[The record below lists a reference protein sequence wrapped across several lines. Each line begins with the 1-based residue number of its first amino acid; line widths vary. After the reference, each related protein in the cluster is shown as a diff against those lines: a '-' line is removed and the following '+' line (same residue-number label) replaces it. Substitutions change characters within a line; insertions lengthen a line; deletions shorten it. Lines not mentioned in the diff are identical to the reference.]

1 MQRSPGDRELEVGE
15 EEPGVDLLATDVA
28 LHQRLVLG
36 LLDDAFDERGSLRV
50 VAVVPGD
57 QADETPSVLEVDGQ
71 DPLAEGVARLRHDA
85 VHVGAGVIDL
95 GDDDHPWHG
104 HVGALT
110 PERPRLLVDP
120 LVRGDDEQ
128 RAVRSP
134 EARSHLPH
142 EVDVPRGVQQVDL
155 HAVVHQRRE
164 REPDGASLTVLDLLE
179 VTHGRAVLG
188 AAGPVQ
194 HSGRH
199 QQPLDEGGLPRTRRA
214 HDQDVADRL
223 RPGRDRGAGLGGA
236 TARLSAH
243 RGGSRS
249 LVRRFRE
256 LSAHCRPIGPAR
268 QGRAARW
275 RLQARSQRSVSWAA
289 RRTPAF
295 GAP

>member
-1 MQRSPGDRELEVGE
+1 MMPSTSAARCASWPWSPVIR
-15 EEPGVDLLATDVA
+15 PTRRP
-28 LHQRLVLG
+28 RL
-36 LLDDAFDERGSLRV
+36 
-50 VAVVPGD
+50 
-57 QADETPSVLEVDGQ
+57 LEVDGQ

-85 VHVGAGVIDL
+85 VDVGAGVIDL

-179 VTHGRAVLG
+179 VAHGRAVLG

-236 TARLSAH
+236 TAGLSAH

-249 LVRRFRE
+249 LVRRSENCQPTVARLVPRGKGE
-256 LSAHCRPIGPAR
+256 PLGGDSRRAVSDPCPGP
-268 QGRAARW
+268 QGVRRRSERRSRRNRRRAAPP
-275 RLQARSQRSVSWAA
+275 
-289 RRTPAF
+289 RRTPRRPWRCRSA
-295 GAP
+295 